1 VATRQTDP
9 AETTPA
15 AAKPVSAGTGKL
27 AGSVITVWLSFLVFS
42 FWQAPI
48 PAVNEPHWL
57 AKAKHYWQPDW
68 CAGDFFL
75 TSSNTH
81 LVFYQTVGALTTV
94 FSFELTALIG
104 RVLGYLLLAFGWVSL
119 CRSATGKRETALPA
133 AWLFLLLAS
142 IGNLSGEW
150 LVSGIEGKVFS
161 YAFMFLSLARLGE
174 SDWLRSGLYG
184 GLGIAFHPLV
194 GIWFAIA
201 AGMAIAMAAVVPG
214 RGRLNLND
222 LSGTMRQPLAIAGL
236 IILIGVSLFGVV
248 PALQAIG
255 GTSPQVTFTATYL
268 QVFYRLGHHL
278 DPMEFDGWRYAM
290 YLLMALAV
298 WLLIHTGEHRGQIT
312 WLGRAA
318 LASGIIAAVGWLVGL
333 RDSSIVDVELPKRM
347 PLYELRATLLKFYP
361 FRLVDVFLPVVLAVL
376 LARHAVTRL
385 FHFYPATLKAG
396 FVVAVAATL
405 WLSAGR
411 GSDNRME
418 AQQEAN
424 WLQACEWIRRNTP
437 KDAVVHTPHQTW
449 AFKWF
454 GHRAEYVAV
463 KDCPQDAAGIVEWN
477 DRQLGFGAWA
487 SDPDI
492 YADRL
497 YSRAETEELSRKKG
511 ITHLLI
517 HRRKKTG
524 KKTLG
529 PFEVESLFTNST
541 YHVYRISP
549 ESDSPHD

>member
-1 VATRQTDP
+1 MLTRLPEP

-15 AAKPVSAGTGKL
+15 AAKPVSAQTGKM
-27 AGSVITVWLSFLVFS
+27 ARTVVSVWLSFLVFS

-57 AKAKHYWQPDW
+57 AKAQHYWQPDW

-81 LVFYQTVGALTTV
+81 LVFYQTVGALTTM

-104 RVLGYLLLAFGWVSL
+104 RILGYLLLAIGWVSL
-119 CRSATGKRETALPA
+119 CHSATGRQETALPA

-174 SDWLRSGLYG
+174 SDWLRAGLYG
-184 GLGIAFHPLV
+184 GLGIAFHPLI
-194 GIWFAIA
+194 GIWFVIA
-201 AGMAIAMAAVVPG
+201 VGMAIAIAAVVPG
-214 RGRLNLND
+214 RDRLNLYD
-222 LSGTMRQPLAIAGL
+222 LSAAIRHPMAMAGL
-236 IILIGVSLFGVV
+236 AILIGVALFGIV

-278 DPMEFDGWRYAM
+278 DPMGFEFWRYGM

-298 WLLIHTGEHRGQIT
+298 WLLIHTGERHSQAA
-312 WLGRAA
+312 WLGRAV

-333 RDSSIVDVELPKRM
+333 RDSSIVEVELPKRM
-347 PLYELRATLLKFYP
+347 PLYKLRATLLKFYP
-361 FRLVDVFLPVVLAVL
+361 FRLVDVFLPVVLAML
-376 LARHAVTRL
+376 IARHAVTRL
-385 FHFYPATLKAG
+385 SHFYPTTLKAV
-396 FVVAVAATL
+396 FVVAVLATL

-411 GSDNRME
+411 GSNNHME
-418 AQQEAN
+418 TQQEAD
-424 WLQACEWIRRNTP
+424 WLEACEWIRRNTP
-437 KDAVVHTPHQTW
+437 EDALVHTPHQTW

-454 GHRAEYVAV
+454 AHRAEYVAI

-477 DRQLGFGAWA
+477 DRQLGIRAWA
-487 SDPDI
+487 NDPDI
-492 YADRL
+492 YSDKL
-497 YSRAETEELSRKKG
+497 YSRAETEKLSREKG
-511 ITHLLI
+511 ITHLLVQ
-517 HRRKKTG
+517 RG
-524 KKTLG
+524 KLG
-529 PFEVESLFTNST
+529 PFEVEGLFTNST
-541 YHVYRISP
+541 YRVYRISP
-549 ESDSPHD
+549 ESSSPRK